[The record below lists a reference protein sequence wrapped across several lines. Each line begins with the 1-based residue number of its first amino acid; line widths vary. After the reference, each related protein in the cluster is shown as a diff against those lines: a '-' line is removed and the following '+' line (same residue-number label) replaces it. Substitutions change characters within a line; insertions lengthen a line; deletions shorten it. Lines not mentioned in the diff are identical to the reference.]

1 MLIFYFLVFQY
12 LDKDH
17 LIHYLMAILVLVD
30 ILNLMQIIHRL
41 LFLNSILFYY
51 LINKVA
57 IIYLDSPIL
66 VSAIQFQ

>member
-41 LFLNSILFYY
+41 LFLNSIFYY
-51 LINKVA
+51 LVNKVV
-57 IIYLDSPIL
+57 IIYLGSPIL